1 MLGGDKGCAALTE
14 KRTLLPRK
22 FSRGSV
28 SASYSKV
35 ARFYGLWSLLTE
47 SKAARRVLTLA
58 DIQDGESVI
67 EVAVGTGAMFADV
80 ARHNPHGVN
89 EGVDLTSAMLEVAAK
104 HLSDVS
110 AVHLDLVQASAYD
123 LPYPA
128 DTFDVLLNSYMLD
141 MLPEEDF
148 VTVLAEYR
156 RVIKPDGRVVI
167 ATFGFGSKF
176 YHSFWYW
183 LARHFPAL
191 LTGCR
196 PVSLQHSLA
205 AVGFRIIR
213 KEQVSQNT
221 FPSTILSAEVLR

>member
-1 MLGGDKGCAALTE
+1 
-14 KRTLLPRK
+14 LLPRK

-67 EVAVGTGAMFADV
+67 EVAVGTGMMFAGV
-80 ARHNPHGVN
+80 ARRNPHGVN
-89 EGVDLTSAMLEVAAK
+89 EGVDLTSAMLEVAAR
-104 HLSDVS
+104 HLSDVP
-110 AVHLDLVQASAYD
+110 AAHLNLVQASAYD
-123 LPYPA
+123 LPYAA

-148 VTVLAEYR
+148 VAVLAEFR

-167 ATFGFGSKF
+167 AAFGFGSRF

-205 AVGFRIIR
+205 AAGFRIIR

-221 FPSTILSAEVLR
+221 FPSTILSAEVLH

>member
-1 MLGGDKGCAALTE
+1 MGGTKGCAALTE

-22 FSRGSV
+22 FSRDSV

-67 EVAVGTGAMFADV
+67 EVAVGTGIMFADV
-80 ARHNPHGVN
+80 VRRNPHGVN
-89 EGVDLTSAMLEVAAK
+89 EGVDLTSAMLEVAAR
-104 HLSDVS
+104 HVSDVPE
-110 AVHLDLVQASAYD
+110 VQLNLVQASAYD
-123 LPYPA
+123 LPYAA
-128 DTFDVLLNSYMLD
+128 DTFDVLLNNYMLD

-148 VTVLAEYR
+148 VTVLVEFR

-167 ATFGFGSKF
+167 AAFGFGSRF

-196 PVSLQHSLA
+196 PVSLQHSLTA
-205 AVGFRIIR
+205 AGFRIVR

-221 FPSTILSAEVLR
+221 FPSTILSAELLH